1 MAEGK
6 IFDAVTGVE
15 HQSKSSLGNDCADA
29 RLLFCLSVFTL
40 SKKSQ
45 KYSKFLK
52 QFWQYL

>member
-29 RLLFCLSVFTL
+29 RLLFFCLFLHWV
-40 SKKSQ
+40 KSH
-45 KYSKFLK
+45 KNIVNF
-52 QFWQYL
+52 